1 MSPTIL
7 KTILTVL
14 GIVAAALPQ
23 AMQVSPLVAQLLVFA
38 SGGFLAGAH
47 VPRPG
52 DAPK

>member
-1 MSPTIL
+1 MSPSII

-38 SGGFLAGAH
+38 SGGLLAGAH
-47 VPRPG
+47 VQRPG
-52 DAPK
+52 DVAK